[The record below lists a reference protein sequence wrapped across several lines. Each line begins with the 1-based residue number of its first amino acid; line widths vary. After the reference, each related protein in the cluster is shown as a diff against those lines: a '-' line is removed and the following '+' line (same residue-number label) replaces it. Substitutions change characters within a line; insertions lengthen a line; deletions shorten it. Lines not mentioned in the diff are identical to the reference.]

1 MWPYLQMW
9 SPLYAVA
16 LGAAIYFSVVPL
28 MMSLG
33 KLHRQAVSDP
43 KMKPINRH

>member
-9 SPLYAVA
+9 FPLYAVG

-28 MMSLG
+28 IMWQG
-33 KLHRQAVSDP
+33 KLHR
-43 KMKPINRH
+43 

>member
-9 SPLYAVA
+9 FPLYTAA

-28 MMSLG
+28 IMSLKASSVG
-33 KLHRQAVSDP
+33 WQWP
-43 KMKPINRH
+43 QNETFNRH

>member
-9 SPLYAVA
+9 FPLFTAASGV
-16 LGAAIYFSVVPL
+16 AIYFSVVPL
-28 MMSLG
+28 IMSLG